1 MKFDTVIIGGGLSG
15 LACGIRLQ
23 KKGVKC
29 AVISAGQ
36 SALHFSSGSFE
47 LLNRLPDG
55 TAVENPVEAVA
66 KLEASHPY
74 KKIGDFAK
82 YASEAK
88 QLLADSGVEVEGEA
102 TENALHLTPM
112 GTLKP
117 AWLTLSE
124 FSRFKG
130 AEEFKGKKVR
140 VANIAGFLDFNM
152 KFVTDALEDMG
163 AECCQELIHIEEVDR
178 LRKSLSLIH
187 I

>member
-29 AVISAGQ
+29 AIISAGQ

-74 KKIGDFAK
+74 KK
-82 YASEAK
+82 SEI
-88 QLLADSGVEVEGEA
+88 S
-102 TENALHLTPM
+102 P
-112 GTLKP
+112 
-117 AWLTLSE
+117 
-124 FSRFKG
+124 
-130 AEEFKGKKVR
+130 
-140 VANIAGFLDFNM
+140 NM
-152 KFVTDALEDMG
+152 HPRQNNCLPTVVWKWKARQRKMR
-163 AECCQELIHIEEVDR
+163 CIS
-178 LRKSLSLIH
+178 LRWAH
-187 I
+187 

>member
-29 AVISAGQ
+29 AIISAGQ

-102 TENALHLTPM
+102 TENA
-112 GTLKP
+112 
-117 AWLTLSE
+117 
-124 FSRFKG
+124 
-130 AEEFKGKKVR
+130 
-140 VANIAGFLDFNM
+140 
-152 KFVTDALEDMG
+152 
-163 AECCQELIHIEEVDR
+163 
-178 LRKSLSLIH
+178 
-187 I
+187 

>member
-29 AVISAGQ
+29 AIISAGQ

-55 TAVENPVEAVA
+55 TAVENPVEAAA

-88 QLLADSGVEVEGEA
+88 QLLADSGVEVKA
-102 TENALHLTPM
+102 RQRKM
-112 GTLKP
+112 RCI
-117 AWLTLSE
+117 S
-124 FSRFKG
+124 
-130 AEEFKGKKVR
+130 
-140 VANIAGFLDFNM
+140 
-152 KFVTDALEDMG
+152 
-163 AECCQELIHIEEVDR
+163 
-178 LRKSLSLIH
+178 LRWAH
-187 I
+187 